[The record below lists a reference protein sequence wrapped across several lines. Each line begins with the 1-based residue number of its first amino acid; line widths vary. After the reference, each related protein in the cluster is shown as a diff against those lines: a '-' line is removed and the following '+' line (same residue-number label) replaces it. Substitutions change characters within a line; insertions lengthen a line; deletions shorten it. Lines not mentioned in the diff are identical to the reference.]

1 MRVRSTIFSFSSLLN
16 VNFFISLPRQVAQD
30 KVAKAKTTTLPTTTD
45 NNNKQSPFTSRRS
58 ETMPDVLAGR
68 RRSFFTTPSVDSQS
82 QQPQQQQQQSETG
95 SAAAVSP
102 DGEGLL
108 DGDVSK
114 RSSRALGLSGDVL
127 KEMKVRQQ
135 EKRASVIPRTGG
147 GEFPAAAERAPTEEE
162 NNPFGNVKL
171 R

>member
-1 MRVRSTIFSFSSLLN
+1 MKAEKYLKLVFWI
-16 VNFFISLPRQVAQD
+16 D
-30 KVAKAKTTTLPTTTD
+30 KKIHYVI
-45 NNNKQSPFTSRRS
+45 
-58 ETMPDVLAGR
+58 VL
-68 RRSFFTTPSVDSQS
+68 
-82 QQPQQQQQQSETG
+82 
-95 SAAAVSP
+95 
-102 DGEGLL
+102 
-108 DGDVSK
+108 K
-114 RSSRALGLSGDVL
+114 KYVL